1 MWKCENSENI
11 LSLQHFQDFL
21 FSKKTPPPPR
31 KVGAGKENWNALT
44 CVPRLVSRYSIVP
57 EAVYYGLHGSSFVAG
72 MTYGPALLPVI
83 SGS

>member
-1 MWKCENSENI
+1 
-11 LSLQHFQDFL
+11 LSLQHFQDFM
-21 FSKKTPPPPR
+21 FPKKTSPPL
-31 KVGAGKENWNALT
+31 KVVEAKENWNALT
-44 CVPRLVSRYSIVP
+44 CVPPLVSRYSIVP